1 MSRKFFKK
9 LGLSALSVLTAASML
24 PVASLSAFGADSLEW
39 KIGED
44 GKKYWYEDGVKMGV
58 FGGAGNVWYDGTE
71 RGKEIY
77 DPVSDGWYWLDAVY
91 DGAKAEGKEVFMP
104 YIYGNEN
111 ELDPET
117 KADLAYES
125 NTAEE
130 NIEHA
135 KLGYQIKM
143 AMLNGT
149 GKWVRYDEN
158 GKMLKGWVR
167 IEGALEEKYPGQ
179 AGNVYYYDR
188 RTGVMAKG
196 IVEIDGKHYEFDRT
210 FGTLIG
216 ETSEPTD
223 EEAEATKTTDEEAEA
238 TKTTYYDWFMKSVEI
253 TTPEGI
259 VTDKYEFE
267 KDERGRTIK
276 SVFYSTLCSLDKDG
290 NTVYSSL
297 YKTFEST
304 SEYDP
309 DPAYPDRLVKS
320 VFVYYNDDPK
330 DNYELYTTVTDY
342 VNGREIKE
350 STTYTKEDEQK
361 NNQVTAYEYIEIDGS
376 YYISKQI
383 IRYPND
389 PDSDYSYEYSYD
401 EKGNKTEEREYHSK
415 TIRIKKTFT
424 YNDKGNLLSDI
435 SYQYTDGKI
444 EIPDSKYEYDYNDKN
459 LRTQSR
465 VYQYYNNV
473 WTLRNKRDYI
483 YDGNGN
489 LAEELS
495 YGGDKVDELYIKKIY
510 KYTNINDKWQQT
522 SEEQYE
528 IIPDSDD
535 GKLGFVYGRY
545 KDLKGPWKDKD
556 GTELLNVSG
565 RYIYY
570 DGSKH
575 DYEKPDKPDEIE
587 DIFVPDYPTDAVI
600 GQQFSYIESQ
610 EYDGDLNPTSIMKII
625 DEYYEYTVE
634 E

>member
-1 MSRKFFKK
+1 
-9 LGLSALSVLTAASML
+9 
-24 PVASLSAFGADSLEW
+24 
-39 KIGED
+39 
-44 GKKYWYEDGVKMGV
+44 MGV

-238 TKTTYYDWFMKSVEI
+238 TKTTYYDWFMKSVET

-290 NTVYSSL
+290 
-297 YKTFEST
+297 
-304 SEYDP
+304 
-309 DPAYPDRLVKS
+309 
-320 VFVYYNDDPK
+320 
-330 DNYELYTTVTDY
+330 
-342 VNGREIKE
+342 
-350 STTYTKEDEQK
+350 
-361 NNQVTAYEYIEIDGS
+361 
-376 YYISKQI
+376 
-383 IRYPND
+383 
-389 PDSDYSYEYSYD
+389 
-401 EKGNKTEEREYHSK
+401 
-415 TIRIKKTFT
+415 
-424 YNDKGNLLSDI
+424 
-435 SYQYTDGKI
+435 
-444 EIPDSKYEYDYNDKN
+444 
-459 LRTQSR
+459 
-465 VYQYYNNV
+465 
-473 WTLRNKRDYI
+473 
-483 YDGNGN
+483 
-489 LAEELS
+489 
-495 YGGDKVDELYIKKIY
+495 
-510 KYTNINDKWQQT
+510 
-522 SEEQYE
+522 
-528 IIPDSDD
+528 
-535 GKLGFVYGRY
+535 
-545 KDLKGPWKDKD
+545 
-556 GTELLNVSG
+556 
-565 RYIYY
+565 
-570 DGSKH
+570 SKH

-587 DIFVPDYPTDAVI
+587 DIFVPNYPTDAVK

-610 EYDGDLNPTSIMKII
+610 EYDGDMNPTSIMKII